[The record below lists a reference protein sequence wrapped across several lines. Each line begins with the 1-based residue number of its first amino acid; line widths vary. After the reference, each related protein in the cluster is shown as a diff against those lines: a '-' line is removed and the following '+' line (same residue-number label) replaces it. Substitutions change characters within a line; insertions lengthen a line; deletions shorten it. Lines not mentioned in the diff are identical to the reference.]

1 MGFLERFQ
9 LYIQVHGIPN
19 DFFSLGNSCP
29 LSIIFN
35 IHPIIQE
42 SYNTPLEHV
51 NCLSDLFE
59 N

>member
-1 MGFLERFQ
+1 MGFWK
-9 LYIQVHGIPN
+9 G
-19 DFFSLGNSCP
+19 FSCKSRSMEFPMILCVGNSGP